1 MIAKVLVLLLEK
13 KYALVKQA
21 VLEMNAVDIAEVFA
35 ELHELE
41 APQTSLRLFRLM
53 PKELAAETFS
63 YMESDVQQSII
74 EAISDN
80 ELRFIL
86 DDMYMDDY
94 VDLIEEMPAN
104 VVKRLLANSSDE
116 NRKLI
121 NEYLQYPED
130 SAGSIMT
137 NEYVY
142 FRRNVTV
149 REAFDIIRKTGVDK
163 ETIYTCYVISAE
175 RKLEGVV
182 TVRELLLAD
191 PNAAVDTIMSTN
203 VIHAH
208 TLDDKE
214 EIAKLFSRYDMLS
227 LPVVDKEERLVGII
241 TIDDAVDVMQEA
253 NTEDFEMMAGI
264 AHSDDTYLKMP
275 VVSLAKNRIIWLLVL
290 MFSAMI
296 TGAMLEHYEAAIAT
310 LPLLVSFI
318 PMLMDTGGNAGSQAS
333 VTVIRGLS
341 LNEIEYRD
349 VPKVVFKEIRV
360 ALICGITLSAANFVK
375 LLLLDKVGVLV
386 AASVCL
392 TLVAA
397 VVIAMI
403 IGCLLPILA
412 KRLGFDPAVM
422 ASPFITTIVDAMSLL
437 VYFRVASA
445 ILGL

>member
-1 MIAKVLVLLLEK
+1 MIAKVLVLLQEK

-163 ETIYTCYVISAE
+163 ETIYTCYVISTE

-191 PNAAVDTIMSTN
+191 PNTAAHPMISMTT
-203 VIHAH
+203 
-208 TLDDKE
+208 
-214 EIAKLFSRYDMLS
+214 
-227 LPVVDKEERLVGII
+227 
-241 TIDDAVDVMQEA
+241 AVCETDW
-253 NTEDFEMMAGI
+253 
-264 AHSDDTYLKMP
+264 
-275 VVSLAKNRIIWLLVL
+275 R
-290 MFSAMI
+290 
-296 TGAMLEHYEAAIAT
+296 
-310 LPLLVSFI
+310 
-318 PMLMDTGGNAGSQAS
+318 
-333 VTVIRGLS
+333 R
-341 LNEIEYRD
+341 
-349 VPKVVFKEIRV
+349 
-360 ALICGITLSAANFVK
+360 
-375 LLLLDKVGVLV
+375 
-386 AASVCL
+386 
-392 TLVAA
+392 
-397 VVIAMI
+397 
-403 IGCLLPILA
+403 
-412 KRLGFDPAVM
+412 
-422 ASPFITTIVDAMSLL
+422 ITTISLKR
-437 VYFRVASA
+437 RV
-445 ILGL
+445 L

>member
-1 MIAKVLVLLLEK
+1 MEKTNKKWNWSKIIGTILFLVLLGSIVYVTVMIFTAPSTVPENEPYTKVKSDYYLSLLQCMLGLVVMFLPSFFQKKLSIEVPNYCLLYTSTAARSFGAAPKGRYTEMIAKVLVLLQEK

-21 VLEMNAVDIAEVFA
+21 VLKMNAVDIAEVFA

-163 ETIYTCYVISAE
+163 ETIYTCYVISTE

-191 PNAAVDTIMSTN
+191 PNAAVDTIMSRC
-203 VIHAH
+203 V
-208 TLDDKE
+208 
-214 EIAKLFSRYDMLS
+214 
-227 LPVVDKEERLVGII
+227 
-241 TIDDAVDVMQEA
+241 
-253 NTEDFEMMAGI
+253 
-264 AHSDDTYLKMP
+264 
-275 VVSLAKNRIIWLLVL
+275 
-290 MFSAMI
+290 
-296 TGAMLEHYEAAIAT
+296 
-310 LPLLVSFI
+310 
-318 PMLMDTGGNAGSQAS
+318 
-333 VTVIRGLS
+333 
-341 LNEIEYRD
+341 
-349 VPKVVFKEIRV
+349 
-360 ALICGITLSAANFVK
+360 
-375 LLLLDKVGVLV
+375 
-386 AASVCL
+386 
-392 TLVAA
+392 
-397 VVIAMI
+397 
-403 IGCLLPILA
+403 
-412 KRLGFDPAVM
+412 
-422 ASPFITTIVDAMSLL
+422 
-437 VYFRVASA
+437 
-445 ILGL
+445 